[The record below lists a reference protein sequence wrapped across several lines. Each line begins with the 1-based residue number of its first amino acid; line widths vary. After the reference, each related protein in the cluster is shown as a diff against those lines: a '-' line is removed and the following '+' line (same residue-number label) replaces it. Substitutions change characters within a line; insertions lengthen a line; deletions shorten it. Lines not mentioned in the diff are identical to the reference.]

1 MGQFSTSN
9 NHNYGR
15 FESADRLKPSDREG
29 KMLTDLEEK
38 HELTCLINQ
47 PTRVPTT
54 SQTLLDV
61 TLDVLTLL
69 TP

>member
-1 MGQFSTSN
+1 
-9 NHNYGR
+9 
-15 FESADRLKPSDREG
+15 
-29 KMLTDLEEK
+29 MLIDLEEK
-38 HELTCLINQ
+38 HEPTCLINQ

-54 SQTLLDV
+54 SQTLLDE